1 MSQGVNVCRP
11 CSPMRQRHV
20 MMDVCDAEHVSPGT
34 YDIRTIAAAA
44 AAWNRRN
51 LRSSFNRLVVVAVVV
66 VVGQ

>member
-1 MSQGVNVCRP
+1 
-11 CSPMRQRHV
+11 MRQRHV